1 MVKAQVQTA
10 HQLPDQTR
18 AMFFVDQLFDIDAA
32 QHKLLSIDRGKS
44 RFSGHAVVA
53 HIRSLP
59 TPVNF
64 AMTLLA
70 RNTISSRL
78 PDGMFAQFNSTP
90 RQRDVTQPGADAK
103 FTPGLK

>member
-1 MVKAQVQTA
+1 MI
-10 HQLPDQTR
+10 
-18 AMFFVDQLFDIDAA
+18 FVDQLLDIDAA

-44 RFSGHAVVA
+44 RFSRQAVVA

-70 RNTISSRL
+70 RYDNFFTASSPRVLSISSLL
-78 PDGMFAQFNSTP
+78 PS
-90 RQRDVTQPGADAK
+90 
-103 FTPGLK
+103 

>member
-1 MVKAQVQTA
+1 MI
-10 HQLPDQTR
+10 
-18 AMFFVDQLFDIDAA
+18 FVDQLFDIDAA
-32 QHKLLSIDRGKS
+32 QHQLLSIDSGKS

-70 RNTISSRL
+70 RYTISSRL
-78 PDGMFAQFNSTP
+78 PVPEFCHSAPSVA
-90 RQRDVTQPGADAK
+90 RDSGACAEDI
-103 FTPGLK
+103 T